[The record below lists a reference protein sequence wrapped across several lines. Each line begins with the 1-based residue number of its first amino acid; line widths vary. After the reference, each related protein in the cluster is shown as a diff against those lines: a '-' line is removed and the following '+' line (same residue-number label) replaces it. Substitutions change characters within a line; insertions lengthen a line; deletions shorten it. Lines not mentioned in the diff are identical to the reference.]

1 LLQLVKILLNKN
13 ISYNNI
19 NRQLFE
25 QLFREHYNAL
35 CNFGMRYLHDT
46 DSAQEIVQDVFIN
59 LWQKKETITSDK
71 SVKSYLYTSVKN
83 RCLNYIRD
91 NKKFRSQYL
100 DVELELDIPFEDVDL
115 FSESETQD
123 KINTALGKLPEKCRQ
138 VFELSRFEEL
148 KYKEIAER
156 LGISQKTVEIHMS
169 KALKILR
176 IELKDLLMILILIMH
191 NK

>member
-1 LLQLVKILLNKN
+1 MDRKKAILSKN

-35 CNFGMRYLHDT
+35 CNFAIRYLHDN
-46 DSAQEIVQDVFIN
+46 DSAQEIVQEVFIN

-71 SVKSYLYTSVKN
+71 SVKSYLFTSVKN

-100 DVELELDIPFEDVDL
+100 DVEIELEIPIEDVDI

-123 KINTALGKLPEKCRQ
+123 KINEALDKFIQ
-138 VFELSRFEEL
+138 
-148 KYKEIAER
+148 KYKLIP
-156 LGISQKTVEIHMS
+156 
-169 KALKILR
+169 LK
-176 IELKDLLMILILIMH
+176 
-191 NK
+191 NYN

>member
-1 LLQLVKILLNKN
+1 LSKNIAYRNLNK
-13 ISYNNI
+13 
-19 NRQLFE
+19 QLFE
-25 QLFREHYNAL
+25 QLFRKHFKAL
-35 CNFGMRYLHDT
+35 CHFAKGYLHDHDT
-46 DSAQEIVQDVFIN
+46 AQEVVQDVFIN

-83 RCLNYIRD
+83 RCLNFIRD

-100 DVELELDIPFEDVDL
+100 DVELELEIPVEDADL
-115 FSESETQD
+115 FSESETQN
-123 KINTALGKLPEKCRQ
+123 KINAALNKLPEKCRQ

-156 LGISQKTVEIHMS
+156 LNISQKTVEIHMS

-176 IELKDLLMILILIMH
+176 IELKDLIIVLILLLI
-191 NK
+191 NKL

>member
-1 LLQLVKILLNKN
+1 MSKKIA
-13 ISYNNI
+13 YNNI
-19 NRQLFE
+19 NKQLFE
-25 QLFREHYNAL
+25 QLFREYYNAL
-35 CNFGMRYLHDT
+35 CHFAKGYLHDN

-59 LWQKKETITSDK
+59 LWQKKESITSDK

-91 NKKFRSQYL
+91 HKKFRSQYL
-100 DVELELDIPFEDVDL
+100 DVELELEIPVEDVDL
-115 FSESETQD
+115 FSESETQN
-123 KINTALGKLPEKCRQ
+123 KIDAALNKLPEKCRQ

-156 LGISQKTVEIHMS
+156 LSISQKTVEIHMS

-176 IELKDLLMILILIMH
+176 IELKDLLMILLLIMI
-191 NK
+191 NKL

>member
-1 LLQLVKILLNKN
+1 MGTN
-13 ISYNNI
+13 ISYDNI
-19 NRQLFE
+19 NKQLFE
-25 QLFREHYNAL
+25 QLFRDHYKAL
-35 CNFGMRYLHDT
+35 CHFAERYLHDN

-59 LWQKKETITSDK
+59 LWQKKETISSDK

-100 DVELELDIPFEDVDL
+100 DVELEMEIPFEDVDQ
-115 FSESETQD
+115 FSESETQNRIE
-123 KINTALGKLPEKCRQ
+123 KALDKLPGKCRQ

-156 LGISQKTVEIHMS
+156 LRISQKTVEIHMS

-176 IELKDLLMILILIMH
+176 VELKDLLLILIILMMH
-191 NK
+191 K